1 MPHQVDLW
9 KHIEIVE
16 NPARYNMNDRRTY
29 PMEILIYYFSI
40 RRLYSVALDPLI
52 SDIYKHVLSFN

>member
-1 MPHQVDLW
+1 
-9 KHIEIVE
+9 
-16 NPARYNMNDRRTY
+16 
-29 PMEILIYYFSI
+29 MEILIYYFSI